1 MKDAMD
7 SSISGVTTGDFGGI
21 SPVFTDVYLIS
32 EGDINILAKG
42 KRYGRWWLLK
52 GLQPEASCRQR
63 AWRTC
68 PDWASA
74 L

>member
-1 MKDAMD
+1 MKNGMD
-7 SSISGVTTGDFGGI
+7 SSASGVTTGDFGGI

-52 GLQPEASCRQR
+52 GLQPDLSELTQYVEM
-63 AWRTC
+63 
-68 PDWASA
+68 
-74 L
+74 LHKEFELL